1 MITSYQNYKSNRI
14 RLGYNNQNGRCACHE
29 IWKEFPLYLYGIT
42 TGVAGNQEFYYID
55 PQDVEN
61 DIRYVTALYSNALM
75 TQIATPGYY
84 AQIIPEQVSG
94 SQYWWVYWNGIS
106 ISQVT
111 QADEGDLHSV
121 YQQVTLSNAG
131 YDTDCNIQLRPVYFP
146 SGQTFA
152 TSTAMYLD
160 PFGCNFFSGLL
171 YIFNPIGSGSATHTR
186 LWIGSSWHPFD
197 GFTPWQINTGQGLGQ
212 NPLAQGAISVN
223 YAIEAIDSVC
233 NPTAM
238 EVWQSCSITSLGF
251 Q

>member
-131 YDTDCNIQLRPVYFP
+131 YDTDCNI
-146 SGQTFA
+146 
-152 TSTAMYLD
+152 
-160 PFGCNFFSGLL
+160 
-171 YIFNPIGSGSATHTR
+171 
-186 LWIGSSWHPFD
+186 
-197 GFTPWQINTGQGLGQ
+197 
-212 NPLAQGAISVN
+212 
-223 YAIEAIDSVC
+223 
-233 NPTAM
+233 
-238 EVWQSCSITSLGF
+238 
-251 Q
+251 